1 MLALAEKDSDTAA
14 PEPPVT
20 VEPVSQPA
28 EPETPEEPEQPQKSS
43 SPFTLVLIGAA
54 VLAAGGLGYYFKIYK
69 PKHEL
74 DDADDL
80 DMFPFDG
87 PEEPTVREDALLTEE
102 EDAER
107 RRQYEEGWDDDEGDA
122 DAPVQ

>member
-1 MLALAEKDSDTAA
+1 MNKERKLYRSRSNKIICG
-14 PEPPVT
+14 VM
-20 VEPVSQPA
+20 
-28 EPETPEEPEQPQKSS
+28 
-43 SPFTLVLIGAA
+43 
-54 VLAAGGLGYYFKIYK
+54 GGLGYYFKIYK

-87 PEEPTVREDALLTEE
+87 PEEPTVREEALLTEE

>member
-1 MLALAEKDSDTAA
+1 M
-14 PEPPVT
+14 
-20 VEPVSQPA
+20 
-28 EPETPEEPEQPQKSS
+28 
-43 SPFTLVLIGAA
+43 
-54 VLAAGGLGYYFKIYK
+54 
-69 PKHEL
+69 

-87 PEEPTVREDALLTEE
+87 PEEPTVREEALLTEE
-102 EDAER
+102 EDVEH